1 MRVTA
6 RRDSAGRGATTVDGV
21 ISVALARKLRDG
33 GLRWD
38 PAPGDRFVVADRG
51 MDDEIFTLSDMT
63 VEVHQFPSGHVIGF
77 NGTVEWAL
85 DSIEARN
92 SVWLPNEAQ
101 LRERLGG
108 TFRRLSRVEGGW
120 QGEIALDRRSL
131 DFVADDAAEAYGTA
145 LLYLVSGSS
154 DT

>member
-1 MRVTA
+1 M
-6 RRDSAGRGATTVDGV
+6 
-21 ISVALARKLRDG
+21 ISVNLARKLRDG

-63 VEVHQFPSGHVIGF
+63 VEVHRFPSGHVIGF

-85 DSIEARN
+85 DSIEAQK
-92 SVWLPNEAQ
+92 SVWLPSEAQ
-101 LRERLGG
+101 LRERLGR
-108 TFRRLSRVEGGW
+108 TFRRLSRVEDGW
-120 QGEIALDRRSL
+120 QVEIE
-131 DFVADDAAEAYGTA
+131 VAGKHSAYDAVDAAEAYGQA

>member
-1 MRVTA
+1 M
-6 RRDSAGRGATTVDGV
+6 

-63 VEVHQFPSGHVIGF
+63 VDVHRFPSGHVIGF

-85 DSIEARN
+85 DSVEARN
-92 SVWLPNEAQ
+92 AVWLPSEAQ
-101 LRERLGG
+101 LRELLAG
-108 TFRRLSRVEGGW
+108 TFRRLSRVDDGW
-120 QGEIALDRRSL
+120 QVEIALDQHHL
-131 DFVADDAAEAYGTA
+131 DFVADDAAEAYGQA